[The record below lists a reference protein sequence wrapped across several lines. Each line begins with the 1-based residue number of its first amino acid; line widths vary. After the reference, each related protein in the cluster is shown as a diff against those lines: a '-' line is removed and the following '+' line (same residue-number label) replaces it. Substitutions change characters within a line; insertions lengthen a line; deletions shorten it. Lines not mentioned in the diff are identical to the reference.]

1 MRNAPH
7 ALVMAAW
14 AHAAVGVVPSVW
26 PEPFG
31 QVAIEAM
38 ACGRAVIASNVGGLR
53 DVVVDGETGLM
64 VPPGDVT
71 ALREALRMLLS
82 DPARR
87 ARMGEAGR
95 RRAQAFFASTVVRR
109 IEQVYAQ
116 VLAASP
122 APDLHGAMAG

>member
-1 MRNAPH
+1 
-7 ALVMAAW
+7 
-14 AHAAVGVVPSVW
+14 VVPSVW

-31 QVAIEAM
+31 QVALEAM
-38 ACGRAVIASNVGGLR
+38 ACGRAVIASNIGGLR
-53 DVVVDGETGLM
+53 DVVVDGETGVM
-64 VPPGDVT
+64 VPPGDIT
-71 ALREALRMLLS
+71 ALREALRMLMS

-95 RRAQAFFASTVVRR
+95 RRARAFFASTVVRR
-109 IEQVYAQ
+109 IEQVYTQ